1 MIVLSLII
9 AFRPLSYFAVGSF
22 WLWYHEKHC
31 QGGEPAPIHTIV
43 CGAARPSDLD
53 QPVMAALRSITNEAV
68 EDFDAVSRRIQVRKD
83 RILGR
88 NWANNWHVGLPNYF
102 QSEKR
107 GFQIGNMVW
116 LYNTIQIFGMLDF
129 AKDRYGT
136 LVNNSE
142 KWDVNKTWRE
152 NVFASPVFAW
162 MPGCG
167 YDPSDD
173 YTADL
178 MDVPEENKARVL
190 AAMRFVH
197 EWCCPKK
204 QSVADDEKK
213 DGDEIIMSRNVIP
226 LEWQTAYDMRPWT
239 AFPERD

>member
-1 MIVLSLII
+1 MISNSFLSLPCFT
-9 AFRPLSYFAVGSF
+9 AGSL

-53 QPVMAALRSITNEAV
+53 QPVMAALRSVSPEAM
-68 EDFDAVSRRIQVRKD
+68 EDFDAVSRRIQVRKE
-83 RILGR
+83 RILGKD
-88 NWANNWHVGLPNYF
+88 WATSWHVGLPNYF
-102 QSEKR
+102 HSEKR

-129 AKDRYGT
+129 AKDRYAT
-136 LVNNSE
+136 LVSNSE
-142 KWDVNKTWRE
+142 KWDVHKTWRE
-152 NVFASPVFAW
+152 NVFANPVFGW

-167 YDPSDD
+167 YDPSHD

-178 MDVPEENKARVL
+178 KDVPEENKARVL
-190 AAMRFVH
+190 EAMKFVH
-197 EWCCPKK
+197 ERCCPKA
-204 QSVADDEKK
+204 QAVGRDEKK
-213 DGDEIIMSRNVIP
+213 ECDDIATRKVTP
-226 LEWQTAYDMRPWT
+226 LEWQTSYDMRPWT